1 MYRPTRPQ
9 WRIQKIVHSCYGGG
23 EVVLDAVHA
32 SPDLGGQN
40 VLKTFKMAIRHNRRP
55 TDTNVIRERVFCRWI
70 YFHLKNVFLALLRA
84 AIAPVATPPY

>member
-1 MYRPTRPQ
+1 MHGAFVFTHLLTEVKFKTTPGSPGVGFPLLRIKSSLMYRPTRPQ

-40 VLKTFKMAIRHNRRP
+40 VLKT
-55 TDTNVIRERVFCRWI
+55 
-70 YFHLKNVFLALLRA
+70 L
-84 AIAPVATPPY
+84 